1 MWIAKR
7 LTRVYQ
13 TRGIGGFAQFVRTR
27 LAHRRED
34 LLFDMSLGAVA
45 PAPAPA
51 AFDIVV
57 VDRNSIG
64 TASVADIER
73 QVFVNDNVD
82 YRAGLTQDDMLFAA
96 VAGDGRVLSYGFVL
110 FRSFYKRVLREPIDV
125 PMIGNC
131 FTEPE
136 ARGRGLYPALL
147 RAMCDELAR
156 RGHRRVIIS
165 CAPDNVA
172 SRRGIE
178 RAGFRAVHHLVSVVL
193 LSRLIVWQRARL
205 F

>member
-1 MWIAKR
+1 VG
-7 LTRVYQ
+7 TR
-13 TRGIGGFAQFVRTR
+13 I
-27 LAHRRED
+27 AHRRED
-34 LLFDMSLGAVA
+34 LLFEMSLGAVK
-45 PAPAPA
+45 PAPA
-51 AFDIVV
+51 AACDIVV
-57 VDRNSIG
+57 VDRDSV
-64 TASVADIER
+64 ASARAADIER

-82 YRAGLTQDDMLFAA
+82 YRAGLSRDDMLFVA

-110 FRSFYKRVLREPIDV
+110 FQSFYKNVLREPVEV

-156 RGHRRVIIS
+156 RGHRRAIIS

-178 RAGFRAVHHLVSVVL
+178 RAGFRLVHHLASVVL
-193 LSRLIVWQRARL
+193 LSRLIVWQQARP